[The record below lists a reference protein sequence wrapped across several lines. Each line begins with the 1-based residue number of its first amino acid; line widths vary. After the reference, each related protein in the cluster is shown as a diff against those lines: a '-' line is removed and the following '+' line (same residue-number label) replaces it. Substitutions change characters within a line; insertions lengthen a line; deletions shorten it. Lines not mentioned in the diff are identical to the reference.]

1 MKVNG
6 YIYDGSTKKRIFFK
20 TPGYSEDVPW
30 YGEYLGNF
38 THAEPK
44 GQHVLFLADEDGRTM
59 RQKVLGLVVRR
70 GTVCI
75 NGEHNEVFNLEAPNR
90 NITWYATRTISGWER
105 FFNKERGS
113 LKIGIQVT
121 NISRDTMH
129 NYANTRVY
137 LQTTVL
143 ITHISVFRW

>member
-1 MKVNG
+1 M
-6 YIYDGSTKKRIFFK
+6 DTFMMAQQKKGFSLK
-20 TPGYSEDVPW
+20 TLDILKMSHGMASISATS
-30 YGEYLGNF
+30 L